1 MSKDLELNFLLRV
14 VDDDPRTLDAV
25 TFMLKCEGYEVTPPI
40 YRPQISSPTTCLPS
54 RAVSSQILRW
64 NP

>member
-25 TFMLKCEGYEVTPPI
+25 TFMLKCEGYEVAPLFI
-40 YRPQISSPTTCLPS
+40 ARRFLLQRHAFRPGLCH
-54 RAVSSQILRW
+54 LRY
-64 NP
+64 

>member
-25 TFMLKCEGYEVTPPI
+25 TFMLKCEGYEVTPPLFI
-40 YRPQISSPTTCLPS
+40 ARRFLLQRRAFRPGLCH
-54 RAVSSQILRW
+54 LRY
-64 NP
+64 

>member
-25 TFMLKCEGYEVTPPI
+25 TFMLKCEGYEVTPI